1 MREIDDIHVNKL
13 VGQYGSPLFIVSTET
28 IKRNLRTF
36 INVFSKK
43 YPNTE
48 VAYAYKANYLLGV
61 LDIVHKEGA
70 WAEVASGFEY
80 ELART
85 LGVPGKSIVFN
96 GPYKRK
102 DELRKASEEGA
113 LINVDNTYELKLLGE
128 IALELGNPIEIGI
141 RINADVGIPQ
151 ASDRFG
157 FNLKS
162 GEALGI
168 VSACLKDKLLK
179 IVGLHIHLTSYI
191 IESDE
196 AENQVLAKR
205 IKLIWPKDAGLYRA
219 ACEKVARFAEE
230 IRNKFGVTINYIDM
244 GGGFPNVDFLG
255 PYTEAI
261 VEPILNEFERKLPI
275 LILEPGRA
283 IVKNSIDLIATVV
296 GIKEFPDGKRGIIID
311 AGTNLLPD
319 SYWTFQ
325 EIEPLRRS
333 EGILKETIVYGP
345 LCLQTDIIGRAELPE
360 LKVGDRVVIKSV
372 GAYNISQSSPFIF
385 PRPCVLLIEDGGV
398 RVLRRS
404 ETISDIFLLE
414 NM

>member
-1 MREIDDIHVNKL
+1 MNEIDDICVDKL
-13 VGQYGSPLFIVSTET
+13 VRQYGSPLFIVSADAV
-28 IKRNLRTF
+28 KRNIRAF
-36 INVFSKK
+36 KNGFSKE

-61 LDIVHKEGA
+61 LDLIHKEGA

-113 LINVDNTYELKLLGE
+113 LINVDNIYELKLLGE

-141 RINADVGIPQ
+141 RINADLGIRQ
-151 ASDRFG
+151 EADRFG
-157 FNLKS
+157 FNLES

-191 IESDE
+191 IESE
-196 AENQVLAKR
+196 GAENPVPAKW
-205 IKLIWPKDAGLYRA
+205 IKLIWPKDAGLYRVA
-219 ACEKVARFAEE
+219 SEKLARFAEE

-255 PYTEAI
+255 PYVEAI
-261 VEPILNEFERKLPI
+261 IEPILNEFKRKLPI
-275 LILEPGRA
+275 LIMEPGRA

-319 SYWTFQ
+319 SYWTLQ
-325 EIEPLRRS
+325 EIEPVTSS
-333 EGILKETIVYGP
+333 EGSLKDTTVYGP
-345 LCLQTDIIGRAELPE
+345 LCLQTDIIGRVKLPQ

-385 PRPCVLLIEDGGV
+385 PRPSVLLIEDGGV